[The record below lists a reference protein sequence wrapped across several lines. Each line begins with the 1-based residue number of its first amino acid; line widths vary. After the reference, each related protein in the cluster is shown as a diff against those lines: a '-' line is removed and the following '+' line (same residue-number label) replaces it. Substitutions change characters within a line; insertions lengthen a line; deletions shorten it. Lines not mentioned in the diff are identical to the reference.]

1 VLFGRASRTRTNN
14 ETILHQLSPMSM
26 EFIYKHPHMPALIRR
41 RSAANAIIS
50 LDVVPLVSKKESSS
64 MKKLRTLTIG
74 FAWTSLAT
82 ICLAQ
87 TVTNPVRYP
96 NELPGYRLYA
106 EGNWKSLMPYVSTSE
121 DVRKW
126 MGNPSPVYISYGA
139 DWQVIVFYFDSAIV
153 DGRPYTTSLKGTISS
168 INFRPRTRISFTGVE
183 FPKAF
188 KCIDEFRS
196 DSPVGSY
203 KRWSD
208 GSGLSYVIYNES
220 TADGRIH
227 QGDLAEIEYA
237 APDGVVKKVQQSD

>member
-1 VLFGRASRTRTNN
+1 MST
-14 ETILHQLSPMSM
+14 ELSARICVNLRPPRKNGPSV
-26 EFIYKHPHMPALIRR
+26 
-41 RSAANAIIS
+41 RS
-50 LDVVPLVSKKESSS
+50 LVSKERELS
-64 MKKLRTLTIG
+64 MRQRRVLTFG
-74 FAWTSLAT
+74 FVLISFVT

-87 TVTNPVRYP
+87 TVTDPVRYP

-106 EGNWKSLMPYVSTSE
+106 EGNWKALEPYVSTSG

-126 MGNPSPVYISYGA
+126 LGNPSPVYISYGA
-139 DWQVIVFYFDSAIV
+139 DWQVIVFYFGSGTV
-153 DGRPYTTSLKGTISS
+153 DGKPYGTSLKGTISS

-196 DSPVGSY
+196 DSAVGSY

-208 GSGLSYVIYNES
+208 GSGLSYVIYNDS